1 MRERIGGSSRFVE
14 VNIGETIGEMTET
27 LMNWILNSG
36 RLIRFTYRHEG
47 GQRKGQILRWSEL
60 FRKPNGEIACIFC
73 KPAVE
78 GERLE
83 SDYRRL
89 DGVEH
94 LRLRIQSELRYTRDI
109 ESQGIN
115 WIGM

>member
-1 MRERIGGSSRFVE
+1 MD
-14 VNIGETIGEMTET
+14 
-27 LMNWILNSG
+27 WILEKG

-47 GQRKGQILRWSEL
+47 GQRKGQILRWSEM

-89 DGVEH
+89 SDENH
-94 LRLRIQSELRYTRDI
+94 LRMRIASELRYTRDI

-115 WIGM
+115 WIAR